1 MRQLDR
7 PRRKMIKVRL
17 WIQLILDEEVALGLC
32 ENDGLG
38 DCAVHFACTGVSRDT
53 FLFIIVLIYY
63 FG

>member
-1 MRQLDR
+1 
-7 PRRKMIKVRL
+7 MIKVSL

-38 DCAVHFACTGVSRDT
+38 DCAVHFACTGVSSDIL

>member
-1 MRQLDR
+1 
-7 PRRKMIKVRL
+7 MIKVSL

-53 FLFIIVLIYY
+53 FFL
-63 FG
+63 